1 MRGTTTRPRSAMPLV
16 GDGSGSPFPAAP
28 QKQELHPVQHGGNR
42 LQGVWR
48 RRTSQEGE
56 LGGDGRGGRAVAPP
70 PTPWVAC
77 PGRGERQPGLSELR
91 RPWMRGAGAR
101 TTGELRRHAR
111 ARPPSSRPRG
121 SAQAARER
129 LRRRRQVPGAA
140 GVCGMS
146 GHHSPERSSRGERD
160 KNEGGACHQFFYR
173 VARSS
178 VRGRTLVRTSVIE
191 RFRSSYK

>member
-77 PGRGERQPGLSELR
+77 PSRGERQPGLSELR

-101 TTGELRRHAR
+101 TIGELRRHAR

-121 SAQAARER
+121 SSQAARESR
-129 LRRRRQVPGAA
+129 RRRRQVPGAA
-140 GVCGMS
+140 GSGRCGRLWNEWSPVTRKKQAVGKEIRTREGPVINFFTASPGHPS
-146 GHHSPERSSRGERD
+146 GAERSS
-160 KNEGGACHQFFYR
+160 
-173 VARSS
+173 
-178 VRGRTLVRTSVIE
+178 GRP
-191 RFRSSYK
+191 